1 MTGMGIGSKIILC
14 IFGIL
19 VLTQILFYNVL
30 QSRNVKDANLE
41 QLRLAAEIQRLSG
54 RKTEMQQDLSDLQ
67 EEYEQV
73 AASLPAEI
81 LTGYEDPEVML
92 ANFLDYIQSPAY
104 KKVKAQVTM
113 NGAQKFI
120 EAPVPVFENNMNFTF
135 SFTHLKEAESFLNLV
150 LGQDYYPLVIRDIE
164 LRSDGRQKVKGTMK
178 SALLIPAKQKAPFFK
193 TSNDS

>member
-54 RKTEMQQDLSDLQ
+54 RKTEMQQNLSDLQ
-67 EEYEQV
+67 KEYKQV
-73 AASLPAEI
+73 AASIPAEI

-92 ANFLDYIQSPAY
+92 ANFLDYIQSPAS
-104 KKVKAQVTM
+104 KKVEARVTM
-113 NGAQKFI
+113 DGAQKFI

-193 TSNDS
+193 THNDS